1 MYINIMELQNYIS
14 ENSDYDKTL
23 KEKGFIVKNFNK
35 FNLKLIKYPYNKQI
49 DTNIYERYLKGCI
62 IDTKNNKVVMI
73 PPVKS
78 DNLINYNIDIEDT
91 IIQELFDGTM
101 INLFYHN
108 DEWLHSTRSDINL
121 NNKWTKKSFKKMFE
135 ECHGGKLD
143 YDKLNKNYTYSFVMQ
158 HCENRN
164 VSIINENHIILVESR
179 NRDTFEFVDLNEFR
193 NTEFNGYHVVE
204 NYSVPNLNEYIVQL
218 SNFTNSD
225 HVRFNYKGFTIKKDN
240 KRYNYINPEFEMVKI
255 LKVNSNNPLFNFCS
269 LRKDNKLS
277 VFLYY
282 FYEFNNEF
290 AKYNTVLDIFMKELY
305 DTYVK
310 VNIKKEVQKKD
321 IPFQL
326 KPLIYELHGIYL
338 QSKQKINLPKVND
351 YINSLEPDRLTF
363 ILKYYL

>member
-1 MYINIMELQNYIS
+1 MELQNYIS

-35 FNLKLIKYPYNKQI
+35 YNLKLIKYPYDRNV
-49 DTNIYERYLKGCI
+49 DTNTFERYLKGCI
-62 IDTKNNKVVMI
+62 VDTKTNKVVMI
-73 PPVKS
+73 PPIKS
-78 DNLINYNIDIEDT
+78 DNLINYNMCVNGAV
-91 IIQELFDGTM
+91 IQELFDGTM

-158 HCENRN
+158 HTENRN
-164 VSIINENHIILVESR
+164 ISVVNVNHIILVEA
-179 NRDTFEFVDLNEFR
+179 RDRKTFDFVDLSEFV
-193 NTEFNGYHVVE
+193 NMEYNGYHIVE
-204 NYSVPNLNEYIVQL
+204 NYVVTNLNDYIVQL
-218 SNFTNSD
+218 SNFTSSD
-225 HVRFNYKGFTIKKDN
+225 HGRFNYKGFTVKKDG
-240 KRYNYINPEFEMVKI
+240 KRYNYINSEFEMVKS
-255 LKVNSNNPLFNFCS
+255 LKVNSNNPLFNYCS
-269 LRKDNKLS
+269 LRKQNKLS

-282 FYEFNNEF
+282 FYEYNNQF
-290 AKYNTVLDIFMKELY
+290 ARYNTVVDIFMKELY

-310 VNIKKEVQKKD
+310 VNIKKELDKKD
-321 IPFQL
+321 VPFQL
-326 KPLIYELHGIYL
+326 KPLVYELHGIYL
-338 QSKQKINLPKVND
+338 EHKAKINLSKVND